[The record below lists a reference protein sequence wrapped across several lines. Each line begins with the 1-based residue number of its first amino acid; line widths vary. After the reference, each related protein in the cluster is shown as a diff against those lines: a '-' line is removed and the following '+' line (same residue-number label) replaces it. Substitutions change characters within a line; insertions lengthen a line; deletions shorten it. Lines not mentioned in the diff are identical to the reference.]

1 MPSTVGAWPAR
12 GDARDKAVKA
22 FGLTL
27 NLQDDADKIV
37 AYRRAHQTVW
47 PEVTSRL
54 RECGVQ
60 QMQIFLRGTRMFM
73 YLLTEDSFDPATDFA
88 HINEDP
94 ASARW
99 NALMAD
105 LQARSPEANPD
116 EWWAPMELVFDLTWP
131 QHQSR

>member
-1 MPSTVGAWPAR
+1 MKT
-12 GDARDKAVKA
+12 

-27 NLQDDADKIV
+27 NLQNDVDKIA
-37 AYRRAHQTVW
+37 AYKSAHLAVW
-47 PEVTSRL
+47 PAVTDRL
-54 RECGVQ
+54 RECGIQ
-60 QMQIFLRGTRMFM
+60 EMQIFVRGTRMFM
-73 YLLTEDSFDPATDFA
+73 YVVTDDDFDPARDFA
-88 HINEDP
+88 RINEDP

>member
-1 MPSTVGAWPAR
+1 MKT
-12 GDARDKAVKA
+12 

-27 NLQDDADKIV
+27 NLQNDVDKIA
-37 AYRRAHQTVW
+37 AYKSAHLAVW
-47 PEVTSRL
+47 PAVTDRL
-54 RECGVQ
+54 RECGIQ
-60 QMQIFLRGTRMFM
+60 QMQIFVRGTRMFM
-73 YLLTEDSFDPATDFA
+73 YLVTEDDFDPARDFA
-88 HINEDP
+88 RINEDP

-116 EWWAPMELVFDLTWP
+116 EWWAAMELVFDLNWE

>member
-1 MPSTVGAWPAR
+1 MKT
-12 GDARDKAVKA
+12 

-27 NLQDDADKIV
+27 NLQNDVDKIA
-37 AYRRAHQTVW
+37 AYKSAHLAVW
-47 PEVTSRL
+47 PAVTDRL
-54 RECGVQ
+54 RECGIQ
-60 QMQIFLRGTRMFM
+60 EMQIFVRGTRMFM
-73 YLLTEDSFDPATDFA
+73 YVVTDDDFDPARDFA
-88 HINEDP
+88 RINEDP

-116 EWWAPMELVFDLTWP
+116 EWWAPMELVFDLTWA

>member
-1 MPSTVGAWPAR
+1 
-12 GDARDKAVKA
+12 VKT

-27 NLQDDADKIV
+27 NLQNDVDKIA
-37 AYRRAHQTVW
+37 AYKSAHLAVW
-47 PEVTSRL
+47 PAVTDRL
-54 RECGVQ
+54 RECGIQ
-60 QMQIFLRGTRMFM
+60 QMQIFVRGTRMFM
-73 YLLTEDSFDPATDFA
+73 YLVTDDDFDPARDFA
-88 HINEDP
+88 RINEDP

>member
-1 MPSTVGAWPAR
+1 
-12 GDARDKAVKA
+12 VKT

-27 NLQDDADKIV
+27 NLQDDPAKI
-37 AYRRAHQTVW
+37 AEYRRQHQAVW
-47 PEVTSRL
+47 PEVTARL

-73 YLLTEDSFDPATDFA
+73 YLLTDDTFDPATDFA

-105 LQARSPEANPD
+105 LQVRSPEANPD
-116 EWWAPMELVFDLTWP
+116 EWWAPMELAFDLTWP

>member
-1 MPSTVGAWPAR
+1 MKT
-12 GDARDKAVKA
+12 

-27 NLQDDADKIV
+27 NLQNDVDKIA
-37 AYRRAHQTVW
+37 AYKSAHLAVW
-47 PEVTSRL
+47 PAVTDRL
-54 RECGVQ
+54 RECGIQ
-60 QMQIFLRGTRMFM
+60 EMQIFVRGTRMFM
-73 YLLTEDSFDPATDFA
+73 YVVTDDDFDPARDFA
-88 HINEDP
+88 RINEDP

-116 EWWAPMELVFDLTWP
+116 EWWAPMELVFDLAWA

>member
-1 MPSTVGAWPAR
+1 
-12 GDARDKAVKA
+12 VKT

-27 NLQDDADKIV
+27 NLQNDVDKIA
-37 AYRRAHQTVW
+37 AYKSAHLAVW
-47 PEVTSRL
+47 PAVTDRL
-54 RECGVQ
+54 RECGIQ
-60 QMQIFLRGTRMFM
+60 QMQIFVRGTRMFM
-73 YLLTEDSFDPATDFA
+73 YLVTDDDFDPARDFA
-88 HINEDP
+88 RINEDP

-116 EWWAPMELVFDLTWP
+116 EWWAPMELVFDLTWS

>member
-1 MPSTVGAWPAR
+1 
-12 GDARDKAVKA
+12 VKT

-27 NLQDDADKIV
+27 NLQDDPAKI
-37 AYRRAHQTVW
+37 AEYRRQHQAVW
-47 PEVTSRL
+47 PEVTARL

-73 YLLTEDSFDPATDFA
+73 YLQTEDSFDPATDFA